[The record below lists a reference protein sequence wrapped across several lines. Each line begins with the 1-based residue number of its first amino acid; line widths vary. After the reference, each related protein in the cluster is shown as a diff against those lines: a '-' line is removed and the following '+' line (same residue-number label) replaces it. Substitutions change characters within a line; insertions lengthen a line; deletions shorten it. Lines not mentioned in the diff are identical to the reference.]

1 LNEFQFQLEPTR
13 VRTPSRRLVV
23 DRFSARFYHQIFFF
37 VFLVFFSRFA
47 RDDGTI
53 ADWHRVRAFYK
64 RLKKGRF
71 SCQKNR
77 KEDEDED
84 EDEDEEEAR
93 RRSQTSEDDD
103 ASLEEKSK
111 AWC

>member
-1 LNEFQFQLEPTR
+1 
-13 VRTPSRRLVV
+13 
-23 DRFSARFYHQIFFF
+23 
-37 VFLVFFSRFA
+37 VFFSRFA

-64 RLKKGRF
+64 SLKKGRF

-84 EDEDEEEAR
+84 EDEDEAR

>member
-1 LNEFQFQLEPTR
+1 MASR
-13 VRTPSRRLVV
+13 VLV
-23 DRFSARFYHQIFFF
+23 
-37 VFLVFFSRFA
+37 
-47 RDDGTI
+47 
-53 ADWHRVRAFYK
+53 RVVSK
-64 RLKKGRF
+64 RLKRNVGSFLSK
-71 SCQKNR
+71 KNR